1 MAESKLLQ
9 EAIADAKAVRETAI
23 ANAKLALEEAFTPKL
38 QSMLS
43 KKIEEEADDTKDEE
57 EMKEQTDSS
66 GIGKGDNKL
75 DQASGDDTEKNAE
88 TKKDTAAY
96 GSEDPN
102 LKVVDKLTEEDEKEE
117 GKHDEG
123 MHDEDDDPE
132 EGMHEDLDLEEII
145 RELEE
150 EDDDKK
156 EGQHDEAYHEEDE
169 KEEGKHDEM
178 MKKEMSHEEGEDKE
192 EGMHDEMK
200 EADDDDSNVE
210 INIDADGDDDDDV
223 DIDLDEIIKSLTEED
238 DDKKEGDKPEEMMKK
253 EMEKKEEE
261 LEEAYATIRSLK
273 STINEVN
280 LLNAKLL
287 FSNKLF
293 KSHNLTEGQKMKII
307 ETLDRANST
316 REVKLVYTTLA
327 ESLSAGASKKQTI
340 KEGIAS
346 RPTKSTA
353 PAKEVI
359 VESNQFSSRMKKLA
373 GLL

>member
-1 MAESKLLQ
+1 
-9 EAIADAKAVRETAI
+9 
-23 ANAKLALEEAFTPKL
+23 
-38 QSMLS
+38 
-43 KKIEEEADDTKDEE
+43 
-57 EMKEQTDSS
+57 
-66 GIGKGDNKL
+66 
-75 DQASGDDTEKNAE
+75 
-88 TKKDTAAY
+88 
-96 GSEDPN
+96 
-102 LKVVDKLTEEDEKEE
+102 
-117 GKHDEG
+117 
-123 MHDEDDDPE
+123 
-132 EGMHEDLDLEEII
+132 
-145 RELEE
+145 
-150 EDDDKK
+150 
-156 EGQHDEAYHEEDE
+156 
-169 KEEGKHDEM
+169 
-178 MKKEMSHEEGEDKE
+178 
-192 EGMHDEMK
+192 MK
-200 EADDDDSNVE
+200 EADDDDDSNVE
-210 INIDADGDDDDDV
+210 INIDAGGDDDDDV

>member
-88 TKKDTAAY
+88 TEKETSAY

-117 GKHDEG
+117 GKHDEAYG
-123 MHDEDDDPE
+123 EEDDPE

-156 EGQHDEAYHEEDE
+156 EGMHDEGED
-169 KEEGKHDEM
+169 KEEGKHDEIA
-178 MKKEMSHEEGEDKE
+178 KEMSHEEGEDKE

-359 VESNQFSSRMKKLA
+359 VESNEFSSRMKKLA

>member
-57 EMKEQTDSS
+57 LEEQTDSS

-88 TKKDTAAY
+88 TEKSTASY
-96 GSEDPN
+96 GSEDSN
-102 LKVVDKLTEEDEKEE
+102 VKVVDKLTEEDEKEE
-117 GKHDEG
+117 GKHDEAYG
-123 MHDEDDDPE
+123 EEDDPE

-156 EGQHDEAYHEEDE
+156 EGHHEAYHEEDE

-178 MKKEMSHEEGEDKE
+178 MHSEEEKE
-192 EGMHDEMK
+192 EGKHDEMK
-200 EADDDDSNVE
+200 EADDDDDSNVE

-307 ETLDRANST
+307 ETLDRAQST

>member
-43 KKIEEEADDTKDEE
+43 KKIEEEAEDTKDEE
-57 EMKEQTDSS
+57 LEEQTDSS

-88 TKKDTAAY
+88 TDKETAAY
-96 GSEDPN
+96 GSEDSN
-102 LKVVDKLTEEDEKEE
+102 LKVVDKLTEVEEIDETEKKE
-117 GKHDEG
+117 
-123 MHDEDDDPE
+123 EDDDPE

-150 EDDDKK
+150 EDD
-156 EGQHDEAYHEEDE
+156 E
-169 KEEGKHDEM
+169 KEEGHHEAYNEDEDPE
-178 MKKEMSHEEGEDKE
+178 EMAHEEGEDKE
-192 EGMHDEMK
+192 EGVHDEMK
-200 EADDDDSNVE
+200 EEDDDSNVE
-210 INIDADGDDDDDV
+210 INIDADGDDDDV

-238 DDKKEGDKPEEMMKK
+238 DDKNEDDDPEEMMHK

-307 ETLDRANST
+307 ETLDRAQST

>member
-57 EMKEQTDSS
+57 MKEQTDSS
-66 GIGKGDNKL
+66 GIGKGDNKV

-88 TKKDTAAY
+88 TEKETSAY

-117 GKHDEG
+117 GKHDEAYG
-123 MHDEDDDPE
+123 EEDDPE

-156 EGQHDEAYHEEDE
+156 EGHHEAYHEEDE

-200 EADDDDSNVE
+200 EADDDDDSNVE

-359 VESNQFSSRMKKLA
+359 VESNEFSSRMKKLA